1 MSFNIKRDKTLSKKK
16 TETIKSLDE
25 IHVEKMEGFKKSG
38 DREKEN
44 EYLLLVGDI
53 LMEYYS
59 IPDDTITDTNTKID
73 FKDMSSSVEIKGE
86 KQKIVERY
94 YEILNIEFPKKLEL
108 KSANCENCLNEMSKS
123 DESFLVC
130 FNCGLIDPEKIIDG
144 LNYEDRCEVNQ
155 VFVFDYKRI
164 NYFTEWL
171 NQIQA
176 NEITEIPE
184 ELIEDLKL
192 ELFKRNIKDTS
203 KLTNLKLKKILKETN
218 YSKYYEHIPLIIS
231 KLCSNSKPL
240 IIPENIIVELK
251 NMFLLIQEPFEKFKG
266 DRKNFL
272 SYPYV
277 LYKFCEILGLGEY
290 LDNFSLLKSRD
301 KLMKSD
307 IIWKKIV
314 NEIYKK
320 TKDYKW
326 KYIASC

>member
-1 MSFNIKRDKTLSKKK
+1 MSFNLKK
-16 TETIKSLDE
+16 TRSGNKTMNTSLKSLDD
-25 IHVEKMEGFKKSG
+25 IHSSMMKSFKK
-38 DREKEN
+38 DKDKTKEN
-44 EYLLLVGDI
+44 EYFLSVGDI

-59 IPDDTITDTNTKID
+59 LEDDDSNVLD
-73 FKDMSSSVEIKGE
+73 LENLSSSVTLKGKRQE
-86 KQKIVERY
+86 LVERY
-94 YEILNIEFPKKLEL
+94 YDTLGIDYSKKIEF
-108 KSANCENCLNEMSKS
+108 KSIFCENCQIEMKRTNESY
-123 DESFLVC
+123 LVC
-130 FNCGLIDPEKIIDG
+130 TKCGVIDNEKIIDG
-144 LNYEDRCEVNQ
+144 LNFEERCEIKQ
-155 VFVFDYKRI
+155 IFIFDYKRI

-176 NEITEIPE
+176 NEITEIPD

-203 KLTNLKLKKILKETN
+203 KLTNAKLKKILKETN

-231 KLCSNSKPL
+231 KLCNNSKPL
-240 IIPENIIVELK
+240 CIPENTIQELK

-277 LYKFCEILGLGEY
+277 LYKFCELLNLEDY

-307 IIWKKIV
+307 VIWKKMIG
-314 NEIYKK
+314 EIYRK
-320 TKDYKW
+320 TNDSKW
-326 KYIASC
+326 RFIASC

>member
-1 MSFNIKRDKTLSKKK
+1 MVK
-16 TETIKSLDE
+16 
-25 IHVEKMEGFKKSG
+25 
-38 DREKEN
+38 
-44 EYLLLVGDI
+44 
-53 LMEYYS
+53 
-59 IPDDTITDTNTKID
+59 P
-73 FKDMSSSVEIKGE
+73 
-86 KQKIVERY
+86 
-94 YEILNIEFPKKLEL
+94 
-108 KSANCENCLNEMSKS
+108 
-123 DESFLVC
+123 
-130 FNCGLIDPEKIIDG
+130 
-144 LNYEDRCEVNQ
+144 
-155 VFVFDYKRI
+155 
-164 NYFTEWL
+164 
-171 NQIQA
+171 IQA